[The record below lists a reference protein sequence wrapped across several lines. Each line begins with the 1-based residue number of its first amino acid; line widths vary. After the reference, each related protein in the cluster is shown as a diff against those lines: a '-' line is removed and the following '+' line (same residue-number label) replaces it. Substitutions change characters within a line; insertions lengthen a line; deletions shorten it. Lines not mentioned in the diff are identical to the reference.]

1 MSFFDMIPSEYVMMP
16 TGAHA
21 SRRVEKKN
29 FGLLERKCAYCGKT
43 FYRRSHEVQY
53 IRSKDGK
60 ELHLCSWTHLC
71 RWDEENEKRRKV
83 GGCEKTRQERIS
95 EFVRKMAADRAL
107 LDSEEGAKLTPKERA
122 KIRGRLYDRAKK
134 VQELMLELEVSG

>member
-1 MSFFDMIPSEYVMMP
+1 MSFFDMIPSEYMMMP

-29 FGLLERKCAYCGKT
+29 FGLLESKCACCGKT

-53 IRSKDGK
+53 VRHKDGK
-60 ELHLCSWTHLC
+60 EVRMCSWTHLC
-71 RWDEENEKRRKV
+71 RWEEKNKRTRKR

-107 LDSEEGAKLTPKERA
+107 LDSEEGARLTKKERQR
-122 KIRGRLYDRAKK
+122 IRGRLHDRAKK
-134 VQELMLELEVSG
+134 VQELMLEMEVSG